1 MNNLWEKYTKDLP
14 PRAAGILAGGV
25 SLLVGVFVAVVLHYA
40 LYRMGLPSKPFIYV
54 AF

>member
-1 MNNLWEKYTKDLP
+1 MNDLWAKWTKDLS
-14 PRAAGILAGGV
+14 PRVANMLAGGV
-25 SLLVGVFVAVVLHYA
+25 SLLLGVLVAVVLHYA